1 MSEQPPQQPPPFPP
15 PPEQEPQP
23 WPQPPY
29 AEQPPYSQQA
39 PPYPQ
44 QPYPP
49 AYQPYSASRP
59 WNGFAIA
66 SMVLG
71 IVWVWWIGSIL
82 ALIFGFIAL
91 RQVKRSNGWQRG
103 RGMAIA
109 GVVLG
114 AVGIAALI
122 AFIVLLVVYDE
133 DDSYGDSASLDRL
146 WDRCADGSM
155 VACDSLFQESPAGS
169 RYQEFGATCGDRV
182 RATDE
187 WCVNINP

>member
-1 MSEQPPQQPPPFPP
+1 MAAAALPPAAALPQQ
-15 PPEQEPQP
+15 
-23 WPQPPY
+23 
-29 AEQPPYSQQA
+29 

-49 AYQPYSASRP
+49 PYQPYYASRP
-59 WNGFAIA
+59 WNGLAIA

-103 RGMAIA
+103 KGMAIA
-109 GVVLG
+109 GVILG

-122 AFIVLLVVYDE
+122 AFIVFLVVADE
-133 DDSYGDSASLDRL
+133 DTTYGDHASLDRL
-146 WDRCADGSM
+146 WERCADGSM
-155 VACDSLFQESPAGS
+155 AACDSLYEESAPGS
-169 RYQEFGATCGDRV
+169 RYEEFGATCGDRV

-187 WCVNINP
+187 WCVDINP